1 MLSVHKCLHNGLCWL
16 RYVKYNYLNME
27 NAKIILKKVYMCLKF
42 EEDKKQ
48 SISKQLKDETYT
60 VVMK

>member
-1 MLSVHKCLHNGLCWL
+1 
-16 RYVKYNYLNME
+16 ME